1 MASQAIVLQQKTQ
14 RPVQFEITEPTP
26 DAVGAWIA
34 HAGLTTEDPFFP
46 SRLPNRLTCR
56 LASTHESVNR
66 FAGVENVVSLNRI
79 AIWQANQLI
88 ACG

>member
-1 MASQAIVLQQKTQ
+1 MEHNHRCFRAAL
-14 RPVQFEITEPTP
+14 
-26 DAVGAWIA
+26 A
-34 HAGLTTEDPFFP
+34 
-46 SRLPNRLTCR
+46 NRLTCR